1 MKLLKQLGYKK
12 FLCLIVAGIINSIGV
27 TLFLAPA
34 QLIDSGVSGL
44 SMLLSHNK
52 VLGKWLSLSF
62 FLVLIN
68 IPLFLYGLKRQG
80 LVFTIY
86 AIFTVC
92 IYSLSAL
99 IITDVFKI
107 DVSVKSPIAGTDILL
122 CSIFGGLISGIGSG
136 LAIRFGG
143 AMDGIEVLAVIF
155 SKGVGIS
162 VGTFVMIFN
171 VIIYVTSGFVLGDWI
186 YPLYSI
192 ISYIVGS
199 KAVDF
204 IVEGLDRSKSAM
216 IVTDKEE
223 EVCEILSK
231 TFACGITIMSAK
243 GYYSKAEKSVVYIVV
258 NRFQITKL
266 KEIVRAIDP
275 KAYVS
280 ITEIADVVVNKRLKN
295 KNIELPEMAKSEEKN
310 V

>member
-1 MKLLKQLGYKK
+1 MKFLNKLSFKK
-12 FLCLIVAGIINSIGV
+12 FLCLIVAGIVNSIGV
-27 TLFLAPA
+27 TLFLKPA

-52 VLGKWLSLSF
+52 VLGEWLTLSF
-62 FLVLIN
+62 FLVVIN
-68 IPLFLYGLKRQG
+68 IPLFLYGIKRQG
-80 LVFTIY
+80 WVFTVY

-92 IYSLSAL
+92 IYSISAL
-99 IITDVFKI
+99 FITEVFKI

-122 CSIFGGLISGIGSG
+122 CAIFGGLISGIGSG

-143 AMDGIEVLAVIF
+143 AMDGIEVLAVVF
-155 SKGVGIS
+155 SKGIGLS

-171 VIIYVTSGFVLGDWI
+171 VILYVTSGFVLGDWI
-186 YPLYSI
+186 FPLYSI

-216 IVTDKEE
+216 IVTNKEE
-223 EVCEILSK
+223 EVCEVLSK
-231 TFACGITIMSAK
+231 TFACGITIMNAK

-258 NRFQITKL
+258 NHFQIAKL
-266 KEIVRAIDP
+266 KEIVRVIDP
-275 KAYVS
+275 YAYVS
-280 ITEIADVVVNKRLKN
+280 ISEIADVVVNKKLKN
-295 KNIELPEMAKSEEKN
+295 KKQELPKMVEEEKN
-310 V
+310 D